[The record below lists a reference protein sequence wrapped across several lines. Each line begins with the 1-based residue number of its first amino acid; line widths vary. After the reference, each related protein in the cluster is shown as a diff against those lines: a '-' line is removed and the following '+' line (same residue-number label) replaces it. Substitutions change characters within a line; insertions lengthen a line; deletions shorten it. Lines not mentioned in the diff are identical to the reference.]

1 MRTPNTG
8 SHRQLSLRRKDK
20 EAKSHPLAQI
30 STARV
35 QSPGSWELMLTCPPH
50 STWVQI
56 CMSPSPSLTYLCS
69 QITALNCL
77 PEMCFDMHFSLR
89 QNPL

>member
-20 EAKSHPLAQI
+20 EAKSHPLTQT
-30 STARV
+30 STAHV

-50 STWVQI
+50 STWMQI
-56 CMSPSPSLTYLCS
+56 LHVTFP
-69 QITALNCL
+69 
-77 PEMCFDMHFSLR
+77 
-89 QNPL
+89 NP